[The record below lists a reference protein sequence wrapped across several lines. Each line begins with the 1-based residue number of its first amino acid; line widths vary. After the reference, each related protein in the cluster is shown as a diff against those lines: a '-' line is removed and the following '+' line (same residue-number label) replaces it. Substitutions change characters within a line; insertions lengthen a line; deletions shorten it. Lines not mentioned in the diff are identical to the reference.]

1 MDNKPTDAPNPLN
14 DKSSF
19 DESHVLSDNPAA
31 DLIRQKLSTIFED
44 EPNIK
49 DEVAEVEVT
58 AKLSKHQ
65 KFIKELN
72 DSGKDLAATQ
82 TAWHQ
87 YYVGL
92 DDKEKHE
99 VWQEFYTANQNSSYQ
114 HALQAQQTKTAV
126 NPNNSVLKPQVL
138 KIAAKLTLSAKTCK
152 NKLRRVPARNYPGNY
167 DP

>member
-1 MDNKPTDAPNPLN
+1 MDNKPTDLDSPQDHKPTL
-14 DKSSF
+14 
-19 DESHVLSDNPAA
+19 DESSVTSGNQAA
-31 DLIRQKLSTIFED
+31 DLIRKKLSTIFED

-49 DEVAEVEVT
+49 DEVSEVDVA

-65 KFIKELN
+65 KFIKELSS
-72 DSGKDLAATQ
+72 SGKDLATIQ

-114 HALQAQQTKTAV
+114 HALKF
-126 NPNNSVLKPQVL
+126 S
-138 KIAAKLTLSAKTCK
+138 
-152 NKLRRVPARNYPGNY
+152 KLRLLSTQTRLP
-167 DP
+167 